1 MKRRIGIVLA
11 IGLIFFGTTTLALA
25 ASPYLEVAKST
36 GVEIVEQD
44 GVTIWQGKYSGKVK
58 PQGPLAGKKIGL
70 LVACE
75 FSDWQAYYLA
85 EYVAEFGGT
94 PQFIMNNNHLW
105 KNTRPMNG
113 IRIPRGTWGLTL
125 TEGMDGLG
133 INGNRTEYPVV
144 LKEDPNLAA
153 PGVPGTGTGSL
164 KVVDPAKYDALI
176 ILGSHSGDIL
186 VADDVAL
193 KFIKTVADRA
203 VPIAGIGAGIMPM
216 IHLGLMKGKKAVGNR
231 TVDYMLRK
239 IAVYSAGSVAV
250 DGNIITGRDTY
261 STPGVLRALCKV
273 FDPSYV
279 DKHKGIL
286 KGKTV
291 MAMTAEDWED
301 IELCAPTME
310 LMYRGANI
318 VVGLFDPI
326 QKARPAMLDSDVR
339 TGSFGTTVPFQEIPD
354 SYYKIIKVGDLK
366 MSDFDILFIH
376 GAMNPWRLT
385 VGTVAQ
391 EFLRNSYAFGK
402 IIAAICHGPIPLAS
416 ADILQGKHSAGWLAV
431 EDSVKI
437 MGGIYS
443 WDWSAVIDGR
453 VVTGRIPMDAP
464 EFVDAITE
472 SLLR

>member
-1 MKRRIGIVLA
+1 MKFIVRA
-11 IGLIFFGTTTLALA
+11 ILVICLVFSFGTAQA
-25 ASPYLEVAKST
+25 ATSYLDVAAQT
-36 GVEIVEQD
+36 GINITEEGSVI
-44 GVTIWQGKYSGKVK
+44 IWSGPHGGKIK
-58 PQGPLAGKKIGL
+58 PKGPLAGKKIGL

-133 INGNRTEYPVV
+133 INGSRTEYPVV
-144 LKEDPNLAA
+144 IKEDPNLVA

-164 KVVDPAKYDALI
+164 KVADPNKYDALI

-193 KFIKTVADRA
+193 AFIKAVADRK

-216 IHLGLMKGKKAVGNR
+216 IHLGLMDGKKAVGNR

-239 IAVYSAGSVAV
+239 KGVFLAGSVAV

-273 FDPSYV
+273 MDPNFV
-279 DKHKGIL
+279 DQHKGIL
-286 KGKTV
+286 KGKKV

-310 LMYRGANI
+310 LMYRGADI

-326 QKARPAMLDSDVR
+326 QKARPAMLDSEVR

-354 SYYKIIKVGDLK
+354 SYYKIIKVCDLK
-366 MSDFDILFIH
+366 MSDFDLLFIH

-385 VGTVAQ
+385 VGTEAQ
-391 EFLRNSYAFGK
+391 EFLKNAYAFGK
-402 IIAAICHGPIPLAS
+402 IIAAICHGPIPLAA
-416 ADILQGKHSAGWLAV
+416 ADILQGKKSAGWLAV

-437 MGGIYS
+437 MGGTYN
-443 WDWSAVIDGR
+443 WDWSAVVDGN

-464 EFVDAITE
+464 EFVDAITTA
-472 SLLR
+472 LLR